1 MKVIDIA
8 FGAMYHSPESFSRK
22 FKTIYGLSPTAYRQL
37 GHLTGI
43 TPPLNLMEVMLTQ
56 VNQGAHMREKVNE
69 VLEEY
74 LIEFKLEG
82 EEIIIQSNAAGTVLS
97 EVNLLNNGEIEIKI
111 SK

>member
-43 TPPLNLMEVMLTQ
+43 TPPLNLMEVMLTHI
-56 VNQGAHMREKVNE
+56 NQGRMREKVTE

-74 LIEFKLEG
+74 LIEVKG
-82 EEIIIQSNAAGTVLS
+82 KEIIVQSTAVGTESS
-97 EVNLLNNGEIEIKI
+97 EVNLLHNGEIELKI